1 MRIRGKSLVSL
12 CFGAL
17 FFAAASTLVH
27 AAPNSAPPPPLVAQR
42 VSLTSVDGK
51 GGRATSLYGVWI
63 KARTSLATDK
73 NGRFPT
79 VIAMHGCGGLYSMVR
94 DGKGEFTPRHLA
106 MARVLTDAGYNV
118 LFPDSFTPRGRRSTC
133 QDSLSQREASAQ
145 NRRYDVQAALHWV
158 SQQKDVDTTRLAL
171 LGWSHGASTILA
183 SLNLA
188 DTDVAVRKIQPRAAV
203 AFYPDC
209 RPYAKP
215 SEPFK
220 PASPLLILMGEND
233 DWTPPQ
239 ACEAMQKKMQG
250 ADTEIALRLYPDTY
264 HDFDAPGMPVH
275 VRMDIAGVGKPGEG
289 VTSGANPDAR
299 ALAYRSM
306 LNFLDAKLNY

>member
-1 MRIRGKSLVSL
+1 MRISGKSLVSL
-12 CFGAL
+12 CISGLLLTATSLGA
-17 FFAAASTLVH
+17 FAAA
-27 AAPNSAPPPPLVAQR
+27 NSAPPAQLVAER
-42 VSLTSVDGK
+42 VSLTSVDGH
-51 GGRATSLYGVWI
+51 GGKATSLYGVWI
-63 KARTSLATDK
+63 KARKSLGNDK
-73 NGRFPT
+73 TKYPT
-79 VIAMHGCGGLYSMVR
+79 VIALHGCGGLYSIVR
-94 DGKGEFTPRHLA
+94 DGRGEFTPRHLA

-133 QDSLSQREASAQ
+133 QDNVAQREASAM

-158 SQQKDVDTTRLAL
+158 SNQPDVDTRKVAL
-171 LGWSHGASTILA
+171 LGWSHGASTVLA

-215 SEPFK
+215 GSPFK
-220 PASPLLILMGEND
+220 PAAPLLILMGEND

-239 ACEAMQKKMQG
+239 ACEQVEKKMEG
-250 ADTEIALRLYPDTY
+250 GDTEIALRLYPDTY
-264 HDFDAPGMPVH
+264 HDFDAPGLPVH
-275 VRMDIAGVGKPGEG
+275 VRMDVSGIGKPGAG
-289 VTSGANPDAR
+289 VTSGGNPDAR
-299 ALAYRSM
+299 SQAYRSM

>member
-1 MRIRGKSLVSL
+1 MHIRGTSLVSFCATVL
-12 CFGAL
+12 L
-17 FFAAASTLVH
+17 AAIGVLAH
-27 AAPNSAPPPPLVAQR
+27 AAPTSAPPPPLEARRVA
-42 VSLTSVDGK
+42 LTSVDGK
-51 GGRATSLYGVWI
+51 GGKSTPLYGVWI
-63 KARTSLATDK
+63 KARKSLGTDRK
-73 NGRFPT
+73 GQFPT
-79 VIAMHGCGGLYSMVR
+79 VIALHGCGGLYSIIR
-94 DGKGEFTPRHLA
+94 EGRGEFTPRHLA

-133 QDSLSQREASAQ
+133 QDSVAQREISAM

-158 SQQKDVDTTRLAL
+158 TTQSDVDVKRIAL
-171 LGWSHGASTILA
+171 LGWSHGASTVLA

-209 RPYAKP
+209 RPYAKT

-220 PASPLLILMGEND
+220 PAAPLLILMGEND

-239 ACEAMQKKMQG
+239 ACEAIEQKMKG
-250 ADTEIALRLYPDTY
+250 SDTEIALRLYPDTY
-264 HDFDAPGMPVH
+264 HDFDAPGLPVH
-275 VRMDIAGVGKPGEG
+275 VRMDVAGIGKPGEG
-289 VTSGANPDAR
+289 VTSGGNPDAR
-299 ALAYRSM
+299 SQAYRSM

>member
-1 MRIRGKSLVSL
+1 MRIRGKSLVSF
-12 CFGAL
+12 CIGAL
-17 FFAAASTLVH
+17 FIAATTLVH
-27 AAPNSAPPPPLVAQR
+27 AAPNSAPPPPLQAQR

-63 KARTSLATDK
+63 KSRKSLAADRGGK
-73 NGRFPT
+73 FPT
-79 VIAMHGCGGLYSMVR
+79 VIALHGCGGLYSMVR

-133 QDSLSQREASAQ
+133 QDTLAQREASAM

-158 SQQKDVDTTRLAL
+158 GTQKDVDMSRVVL
-171 LGWSHGASTILA
+171 LGWSHGASTLLA

-188 DTDVAVRKIQPRAAV
+188 DTDVAVRKVQPRAAV

-220 PASPLLILMGEND
+220 PAAPLLILMGEND

-239 ACEAMQKKMQG
+239 ACEAMEKKMTG
-250 ADTEIALRLYPDTY
+250 SDTEIALRLYPDTY

-275 VRMDIAGVGKPGEG
+275 VRMDIAGIGKRGEG
-289 VTSGANPDAR
+289 VTSGANPEAR
-299 ALAYRSM
+299 DQAYRSM